1 VRRLPL
7 LVLAALVIPAPAEA
21 ARLPGPLVA
30 LAAGPGT
37 AYAVTATGSRT
48 TPFRLVRSAGRSATA
63 LGAFGSPGAEFADV
77 AAGPDG
83 PVTVFGR
90 PTSDGFAYEST
101 GGLALGEGTGPPLLG
116 LDGAGRFAAYPDDD
130 GDAVIA
136 RGIDTLVAL
145 TRTGPA
151 LRHTPLDLADGPVVL
166 DLVQSG
172 SRSEL
177 RVLGAGA
184 PAEPL
189 TSIAGLHAIP
199 ATIARDDT
207 HLYVAYRSQRRLT
220 LATAPARADGTWSR
234 RRLRVKGEL
243 HGAPAVARFGLRTL
257 VATSQRVRGAR
268 SIYLTTVGPAG
279 TFTDRLTRSRGS
291 DLAPLAA
298 SGPDGRVYIAWTRRT
313 NGSARRTARLRRVL

>member
-1 VRRLPL
+1 MRRLPL
-7 LVLAALVIPAPAEA
+7 LVLAALLVPAPAQA
-21 ARLPGPLVA
+21 ARLPGALVA
-30 LAAGPGT
+30 LAAGPGS
-37 AYAVTATGSRT
+37 AYAVTSTGSRT
-48 TPFRLVRSAGRSATA
+48 TPFRLVLSGGSGATA
-63 LGAFGSPGAEFADV
+63 LGTFGSPAAAFADV

-83 PVTVFGR
+83 PITVFGR
-90 PTSDGFAYEST
+90 PTSNGFSYEST

-130 GDAVIA
+130 GDVVIA
-136 RGIDTLVAL
+136 RAVDPLVAL
-145 TRTGPA
+145 TQTGPA

-207 HLYVAYRSQRRLT
+207 HLYVAYRTQHRLT

-234 RRLRVKGEL
+234 RRLRVKGAL
-243 HGAPAVARFGLRTL
+243 NGAPAVARFGLRTL
-257 VATSQRVRGAR
+257 VATSQRVRGVR
-268 SIYLTTVGPAG
+268 SIYLTSAGPAG
-279 TFTDRLTRSRGS
+279 TFTDRLSRPRGS

-298 SGPDGRVYIAWTRRT
+298 SGPDGRVYVGWTRRT
-313 NGSARRTARLRRVL
+313 RGSARRTGRLQRVL